1 MIIRDQMME
10 GPSTNERDIMENQG
24 TQFFSKLPFPL
35 FYRELLEYFS
45 VVKANSLQD
54 ANSKFILW
62 NNQNITIDGIP
73 VFWKSWF
80 AIAVF
85 SLSTMF

>member
-1 MIIRDQMME
+1 ME
-10 GPSTNERDIMENQG
+10 GPSRNDREIMKNNV
-24 TQFFSKLPFPL
+24 TVFFSKLPFPL

-45 VVKANSLQD
+45 VVKTNSLQD

-62 NNQNITIDGIP
+62 NNQKITIDGNP

-80 AIAVF
+80 DSSILFVHDV
-85 SLSTMF
+85 